1 MEVRYRGKRYKILES
16 IEIQKSSREL
26 KYTDIKIDFRGG
38 KLEDLPFYMQE
49 IQVYSKEDK
58 LLYTGYLE
66 SYKLPELNKI
76 NGIKNE
82 LTITLITPRK
92 LATKKV
98 VTVVTTDRIS
108 NIINRIFQPLYNEG
122 FILQE
127 SNFDDKVITVKL
139 ISRTIEECMQILST
153 NYSLYWNID
162 ELKEITVNSIE
173 YQFNKPPIKNIN
185 INNYKQELKGFL
197 KITPSVEGTDYANII
212 NVKNARV
219 FYNLENTDLNITLK
233 KDGKIEFE
241 NPIDISY
248 ETAKRLYGGS
258 IEEGSTT
265 IVNNVLI
272 TYNNN
277 QQAYIMSAFNSTG
290 YLRNNSNYKDIGV
303 DSQADSLFVLE
314 MDGTFKNLAKAVTY
328 KGEEDVTINSI
339 ESETA
344 LRYATMK
351 LLNWHEIEKNAGIIT
366 TTGQIEKT
374 IDANDK
380 WFTQQELIEYIRGCF
395 IENDKNTNIIKIHC
409 DEDNNINIGDRLD
422 IDLPELYTQGT
433 YIVTDIVLSKEKN
446 NPYIYE
452 IELRNTSLSENYAN
466 LFQDQLD
473 TEEQENQTEVEYVVE
488 YAEEETIAE
497 IHEVEIV
504 PNSTNSKKGR
514 YKK

>member
-1 MEVRYRGKRYKILES
+1 
-16 IEIQKSSREL
+16 
-26 KYTDIKIDFRGG
+26 
-38 KLEDLPFYMQE
+38 
-49 IQVYSKEDK
+49 
-58 LLYTGYLE
+58 
-66 SYKLPELNKI
+66 
-76 NGIKNE
+76 
-82 LTITLITPRK
+82 
-92 LATKKV
+92 
-98 VTVVTTDRIS
+98 
-108 NIINRIFQPLYNEG
+108 
-122 FILQE
+122 
-127 SNFDDKVITVKL
+127 
-139 ISRTIEECMQILST
+139 
-153 NYSLYWNID
+153 
-162 ELKEITVNSIE
+162 
-173 YQFNKPPIKNIN
+173 
-185 INNYKQELKGFL
+185 
-197 KITPSVEGTDYANII
+197 
-212 NVKNARV
+212 
-219 FYNLENTDLNITLK
+219 
-233 KDGKIEFE
+233 
-241 NPIDISY
+241 
-248 ETAKRLYGGS
+248 
-258 IEEGSTT
+258 
-265 IVNNVLI
+265 
-272 TYNNN
+272 
-277 QQAYIMSAFNSTG
+277 MSAFNSTG

-395 IENDKNTNIIKIHC
+395 IENDKNTNIIKIYC

-433 YIVTDIVLSKEKN
+433 YIVTDIVLSKEKS
-446 NPYIYE
+446 NPYNYE

-504 PNSTNSKKGR
+504 PNSTNSRRGGIK
-514 YKK
+514 